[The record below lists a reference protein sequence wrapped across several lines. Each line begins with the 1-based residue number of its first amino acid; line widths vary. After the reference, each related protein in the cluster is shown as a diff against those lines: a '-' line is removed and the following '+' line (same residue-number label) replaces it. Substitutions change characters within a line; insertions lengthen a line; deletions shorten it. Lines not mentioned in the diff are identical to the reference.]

1 MSIKVGIN
9 GFGRIGRMVFR
20 AALEN
25 RKIDVVAVNDITDAA
40 TLAHLLKYDSTHGVF
55 PKKVSATRRSLKVG
69 GKSLKVLSER
79 DPADLP
85 WGDLGV
91 DIVVEATGIFRRR
104 EECARHISEGG
115 AKKVLLTVPPKG
127 EVDAMIVIGVNDS
140 ALKPRHKIVSNASC
154 TTNCLAPMVKVLDR
168 RFGIESG
175 LMTTVH
181 AYTSGQRLI
190 DAPHKDLRRARSA
203 ALSIIPTT
211 TGAAKA
217 VGKVYPRLAGK
228 LDGMAM
234 RVPVPDG
241 SVIDLVATT
250 KKKVSVD
257 TINEAM
263 KKAAQTTHKGIIEYC
278 EDPVVSVD
286 IVGNPHSTVFDSQL
300 TMVIGDRTLKVVSW
314 YDNEWGYSKR
324 CADLIVMMAG

>member
-9 GFGRIGRMVFR
+9 GFGRIGRMVFK

-40 TLAHLLKYDSTHGVF
+40 TLAHLLKYDSTHGIF

-263 KKAAQTTHKGIIEYC
+263 KKAAETTHKGIIEYC

>member
-1 MSIKVGIN
+1 MAIKVGIN

-20 AALEN
+20 ASLEN
-25 RKIDVVAVNDITDAA
+25 RKIDVVAVNDITDAG
-40 TLAHLLKYDSTHGVF
+40 TLAHLLKYDSTHGRF
-55 PKKVSATRRSLKVG
+55 SKRVSATARSLKVG

-79 DPADLP
+79 DPANLP

-91 DIVVEATGIFRRR
+91 DIVVESTGIFRQR
-104 EECARHISEGG
+104 EQCAKHIKAG
-115 AKKVLLTVPPKG
+115 ANKVLLTVPPKG
-127 EVDAMIVIGVNDS
+127 EVDAMIVIGVNDAS
-140 ALKPRHKIVSNASC
+140 LKARHKVVSNASC
-154 TTNCLAPMVKVLDR
+154 TTNCLAPMAKVLHE
-168 RFGIESG
+168 RFGIEHG

-181 AYTSGQRLI
+181 GYTSDQRLI

-203 ALSIIPTT
+203 AVSIIPTT

-217 VGKVYPRLAGK
+217 VGKVYPKLAGK

-241 SVIDLVATT
+241 SVTDLVAIT
-250 KKKVSVD
+250 KKKVSVEA
-257 TINEAM
+257 INDAM

-278 EDPVVSVD
+278 KDPIVSID
-286 IVGNPHSTVFDSQL
+286 IVGNPHSAIFDSNC
-300 TMVIGDRTLKVVSW
+300 TMVAGDRMFKVVSW

-324 CADLIVMMAG
+324 CADMIVLMAG